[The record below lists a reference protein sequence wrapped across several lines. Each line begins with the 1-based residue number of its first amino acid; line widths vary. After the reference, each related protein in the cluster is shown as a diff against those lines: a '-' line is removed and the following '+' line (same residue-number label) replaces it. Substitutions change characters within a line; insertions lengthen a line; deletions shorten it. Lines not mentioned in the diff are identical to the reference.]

1 MSTFKARLWR
11 GANSAAV
18 WVYRRSGGKLGG
30 KAKGGSPVLLL
41 TVAGRSSGALHTT
54 PVAYVR
60 REGAYYVAAAANGSP
75 SEPQWIRNLR
85 KASTATIE
93 IGRESHPVAVEVLE
107 GAERDAAWT
116 DIIVAAL
123 PFFAD
128 YETKS
133 GRTIAVARLTPT
145 G

>member
-1 MSTFKARLWR
+1 MSSLKARLWR

-41 TVAGRSSGALHTT
+41 TVAGRSSGAPRTT
-54 PVAYVR
+54 PVAYVLR
-60 REGAYYVAAAANGSP
+60 DGAYHVAASANGSP
-75 SEPQWIRNLR
+75 SEPQWMRNLR

-93 IGRESHPVAVEVLE
+93 LGRESHPVAVEVLQ

-116 DIIVAAL
+116 DIIVATH

-128 YETKS
+128 YEAKS
-133 GRTIAVARLTPT
+133 GRTIAV
-145 G
+145 